1 MSTWEVGD
9 LLEASPRAGVVTEMS
24 NCAGRVLHGVDALV
38 VEFIAADRVF
48 GLLVC
53 MLREHLEPYL
63 PRIRRSASV
72 AAVKLTRDSEN
83 DTVGGPPQRGPSPTS
98 PRSPA
103 EGLGPFPS
111 GLWQVYRPAFLSLFG
126 LSVSWLPY
134 GAASSFR
141 SGGSPGKGQGVLD
154 VLQDWGCG

>member
-38 VEFIAADRVF
+38 VEFSAADRVF

-72 AAVKLTRDSEN
+72 AAVKLTRGSEN
-83 DTVGGPPQRGPSPTS
+83 DTVGGPPAWSQPHFSEEP
-98 PRSPA
+98 
-103 EGLGPFPS
+103 
-111 GLWQVYRPAFLSLFG
+111 
-126 LSVSWLPY
+126 
-134 GAASSFR
+134 
-141 SGGSPGKGQGVLD
+141 
-154 VLQDWGCG
+154 C